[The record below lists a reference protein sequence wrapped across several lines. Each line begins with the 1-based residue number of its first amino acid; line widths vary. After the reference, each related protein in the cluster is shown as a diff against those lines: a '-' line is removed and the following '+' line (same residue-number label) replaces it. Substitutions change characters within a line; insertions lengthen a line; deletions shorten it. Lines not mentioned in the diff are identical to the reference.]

1 MIKTGSV
8 RLKGGDQGYQPVQAR
23 GTKVNLYG
31 RCAKLDL
38 LVGPRG
44 RVRGL
49 VRPSRLVRAEGW
61 AHLSWSRPRL
71 FPRSVGK
78 WGACDGPGKA
88 G

>member
-1 MIKTGSV
+1 MMIKTGSI
-8 RLKGGDQGYQPVQAR
+8 RLKGGDQGCQR

-49 VRPSRLVRAEGW
+49 VRPTGPNRL
-61 AHLSWSRPRL
+61 L
-71 FPRSVGK
+71 
-78 WGACDGPGKA
+78 
-88 G
+88 